1 MIIDPNKIFA
11 ISALINGITALAF
24 FIVALF
30 GLKKNFANRIFAL
43 FTFFIWLWSLGYYF
57 WLMSTSYAEANF
69 WVSVLNL
76 GSVFIPITY
85 YHWIV
90 VVLKKKRKSIV
101 KIGYIITLFFSI
113 FSSSKLFYVKLIPI
127 AGFHFWPVAGVIYPY
142 YVGILYGGF
151 FFLGLFDIVQS
162 FVNEKGAKKKMIRFV
177 LLAYL
182 ISLISGA
189 SNFPLWFGIEI
200 LPYGNFLVF
209 VHVFLFSYAM
219 MKYNLMNMRT
229 MSVQLGIS
237 FIAVV
242 TFVEMLI
249 ADSIQDFI
257 MKVLLL
263 VIMMFF
269 FYLIIKSSKE
279 TNLQKEKLEKLA
291 KELEQ
296 TNKKLI
302 ELDKAKNEFISIAA
316 HQLRTPPTVIKG
328 YITMALEEIDNG
340 KNKSIENVEE
350 FLERALRSNERL
362 IELVEDILDISRIE
376 SGKIQYHFED
386 DQDCEEILDNL
397 FKSFEVRA
405 DEKGLKLEFK
415 KITSPLPKIRMD
427 GKRIREVVS
436 NLIDNAIK
444 YTHKGKVVLTQ
455 KLSKD
460 GKKIR
465 IEVSDT
471 GVGIAKK
478 DMPGL
483 FKKFARGTDTERLGA
498 DGTGLGIYVGKRIVE
513 AHHGKIWAE
522 SEGVNKGSKFIVELP
537 VKWKKEWRNKQ

>member
-1 MIIDPNKIFA
+1 MGNVFNLLPLFSAVFVFVLGITVFLKSKRKRINVLFSIFAFIIGIWLVGSFMLIISKTAQEAFFWDKLNYAVVIFIPSVVYHFAVEFAGEKKNKIKLIVLGYLLSTIFLIFNLITNLFIDGVYEYSWGFHAKAQIVHHFFIIFFAFYLAMMFFEIGKVYRRSDGIEKERAKFELLALAILTTGSIGFLPAYGISVMPFSYLSGLFFA
-11 ISALINGITALAF
+11 IIAGYAITRYRLLE
-24 FIVALF
+24 I
-30 GLKKNFANRIFAL
+30 RIFTIHIL
-43 FTFFIWLWSLGYYF
+43 
-57 WLMSTSYAEANF
+57 
-69 WVSVLNL
+69 
-76 GSVFIPITY
+76 
-85 YHWIV
+85 
-90 VVLKKKRKSIV
+90 
-101 KIGYIITLFFSI
+101 IITLNLLTFVYIFVSGSFREMFARAIFFVGV
-113 FSSSKLFYVKLIPI
+113 LF
-127 AGFHFWPVAGVIYPY
+127 
-142 YVGILYGGF
+142 
-151 FFLGLFDIVQS
+151 
-162 FVNEKGAKKKMIRFV
+162 
-177 LLAYL
+177 
-182 ISLISGA
+182 ISLLLKRG
-189 SNFPLWFGIEI
+189 FDKELQQK
-200 LPYGNFLVF
+200 
-209 VHVFLFSYAM
+209 
-219 MKYNLMNMRT
+219 MKLKNL
-229 MSVQLGIS
+229 I
-237 FIAVV
+237 
-242 TFVEMLI
+242 
-249 ADSIQDFI
+249 
-257 MKVLLL
+257 
-263 VIMMFF
+263 
-269 FYLIIKSSKE
+269 
-279 TNLQKEKLEKLA
+279 

-444 YTHKGKVVLTQ
+444 YTPKGKVVLTQ